1 VTLEEIIRTS
11 LLADATLYAAI
22 GGNLFLVQLPQN
34 LLRSAP
40 FKALTFQRIST
51 QRQYSH
57 SSPADVGW
65 CRFQFTAWAQ
75 SDPNGTEDHSA
86 TDVLDISYALFN
98 ALKTFNAAAL
108 PASPP
113 VLHQAPNFVINQYMR
128 IEPNT
133 QPPIYK
139 CILDV
144 HIWFQ
149 DQ

>member
-1 VTLEEIIRTS
+1 MPLNTI
-11 LLADATLYAAI
+11 I
-22 GGNLFLVQLPQN
+22 GGNLYLLQLPQS
-34 LLRSAP
+34 LLSGTP
-40 FKALTFQRIST
+40 FRALTYQRIST
-51 QRQYSH
+51 QRIYSH

-75 SDPNGTEDHSA
+75 TKASGE
-86 TDVLDISYALFN
+86 DVLNIAYALFN

-108 PASPP
+108 PQSPL
-113 VLHQAPNFVINQYMR
+113 VLNQHPNFVINQFMG

-139 CILDV
+139 CVLDV
-144 HIWFQ
+144 RIAFQ

>member
-1 VTLEEIIRTS
+1 MSETLEEFVRTA
-11 LLADATLYAAI
+11 LLANSPLYSAI

-34 LLRSAP
+34 LLNGTP

-51 QRQYSH
+51 VREYSH

-65 CRFQFTAWAQ
+65 CRFQFTAWA
-75 SDPNGTEDHSA
+75 NTATAGEDA
-86 TDVLDISYALFN
+86 LNIGYALFN

-113 VLHQAPNFVINQYMR
+113 VLAQHPNFVVNQFMA
-128 IEPNT
+128 IEPAT
-133 QPPIYK
+133 KPPIYK

-144 HIWFQ
+144 RIWFR

>member
-1 VTLEEIIRTS
+1 VQLEQILRTS
-11 LLADATLYAAI
+11 LLADSTLNTAI

-34 LLRSAP
+34 LLTGSP
-40 FKALTFQRIST
+40 FKALTFQRVST

-65 CRFQFTAWAQ
+65 CRFQFTAWANTAAAGA
-75 SDPNGTEDHSA
+75 DCLG
-86 TDVLDISYALFN
+86 IGYALFN

-113 VLHQAPNFVINQYMR
+113 VLTQAPNFVLNQYMG

-144 HIWFQ
+144 RIWFR